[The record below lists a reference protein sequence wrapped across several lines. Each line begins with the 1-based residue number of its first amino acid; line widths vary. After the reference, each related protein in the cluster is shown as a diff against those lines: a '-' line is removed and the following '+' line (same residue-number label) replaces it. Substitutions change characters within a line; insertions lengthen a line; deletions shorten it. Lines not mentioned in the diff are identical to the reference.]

1 MGQPSPGT
9 HLACDGAAGTAD
21 IAGRIAGF
29 ITANLHHLLV
39 GTAAALLLAAQALLY
54 ALAADQNVR
63 VELRGGVRRRSE
75 KDTL

>member
-21 IAGRIAGF
+21 IAGGIAGL
-29 ITANLHHLLV
+29 IKPTSILHHLLV

-54 ALAADQNVR
+54 ALALAADQK
-63 VELRGGVRRRSE
+63 LRWWLSRSE